1 MSKSKWLAVMAGS
14 AILAGSLY
22 AVTDRSPQMPYDDET
37 LEASCT
43 LTQEMTPEQW
53 EGLGEA
59 YFIKARS
66 ANSVHRSIS
75 DGLMAV
81 YCTLRSE

>member
-1 MSKSKWLAVMAGS
+1 MSKRKWLAIMAGS
-14 AILAGSLY
+14 AILAGSFY
-22 AVTDRSPQMPYDDET
+22 AVIDRTPEMPYDETT
-37 LEASCT
+37 LEASYT
-43 LTQEMTPEQW
+43 LTQELTPEQW

-66 ANSVHRSIS
+66 ANDLDRAIS

-81 YCTLRSE
+81 YCTLRSR

>member
-1 MSKSKWLAVMAGS
+1 MSKNKWLAVMAGS

-22 AVTDRSPQMPYDDET
+22 AVADRSPKMPYDDET
-37 LEASCT
+37 LEASYT